1 MTVTHPEVS
10 RFFMT
15 IPEAATLVLEASTL
29 GKGGDIFV
37 LDMGKPIKIADL
49 AAQMIL
55 LSGFKPGDIDIIF
68 TGLRPGEKLEEVLSY
83 SSEHVTPTEHPQI
96 TRLASPGRPY
106 NEVRP
111 LMDELAAAAGDLKL
125 STDELKQFLVKVVP
139 EYTPFVANAAET
151 SEAYTAV
158 LSALSGMATEP
169 LLGLVSC
176 PRNNIHFGD
185 RAEGRKDKDVLRKF
199 L

>member
-1 MTVTHPEVS
+1 M
-10 RFFMT
+10 
-15 IPEAATLVLEASTL
+15 
-29 GKGGDIFV
+29 

-68 TGLRPGEKLEEVLSY
+68 TGLRPGEKLEEILSY
-83 SSEHVTPTEHPQI
+83 SREHVTPTEHPQI
-96 TRLASPGRPY
+96 TRLASPGQPY

-111 LMDELAAAAGDLKL
+111 LMDELAAAAEDPKL

-139 EYTPFVANAAET
+139 EYTPFFANAADTSCSEARRPG
-151 SEAYTAV
+151 SEAYTGV

-169 LLGLVSC
+169 LLG
-176 PRNNIHFGD
+176 
-185 RAEGRKDKDVLRKF
+185 
-199 L
+199 